1 MNRRRLSA
9 VAIGGCLSL
18 LCGAAYGQASIETT
32 RLVEGAESIVEG
44 PGIPL
49 GEGTVLHPIVGVETG
64 FTDNVFYTES
74 STRSSGVLRLLVE
87 AALASK
93 ALKPEVAGETYID
106 GEEPPAE
113 AADQALVYRLGAR
126 LSYTQYLTGTDAI
139 SDQGG
144 LGALATG
151 HLEALPA
158 GKLTFVADET
168 FLRDIRPTN
177 YFGFQHS
184 NRIINASNLG
194 LRWRPGGGAMQG
206 SLRWDNQIDYFEDDK
221 QRFAN
226 RMINA
231 IVVGYEW
238 KLFPYT
244 KLFADFNYSFVG
256 SFGAD
261 GGAIPAIKRDAQP
274 IRGGVGIATAL
285 SEMVTAKAH
294 AGWAYASYDGGSGY
308 NTPVFGAEL
317 GYRYSP
323 LGRVL
328 VGYNWDHR
336 DSINADYYR
345 DHQIH
350 AGIEQPIG
358 PVLGNLGGEVRI
370 RKYNGISPDIGP
382 PERDDVILAGAL
394 RGTYVYRDWLA
405 ILLEVRIQSVQTDYM
420 PVVSAP
426 FSDPS
431 FTRTDATLGMR
442 AAF

>member
-1 MNRRRLSA
+1 MA
-9 VAIGGCLSL
+9 VATGGALCLL
-18 LCGAAYGQASIETT
+18 GEAAEAQVSVETT
-32 RLVEGAESIVEG
+32 RLVEGAESVVEG

-49 GEGTVLHPIVGVETG
+49 GEGTVVHPIVGLEMGV
-64 FTDNVFYTES
+64 TDNVFYTEDN
-74 STRSSGVLRLLVE
+74 TRSSGVLRVLAE

-93 ALKPEVAGETYID
+93 APKPESVDQTYID

-113 AADQALVYRLGAR
+113 AADRTIAYRLGAR
-126 LSYTQYLTGTDAI
+126 LSYTQYLSGTDAI

-144 LGALATG
+144 LGALVKG
-151 HLEALPA
+151 RIEALPD
-158 GKLTFVADET
+158 GKLSFIADES

-177 YFGFQHS
+177 YFGFQNT
-184 NRIINASNLG
+184 NRIINASTVG

-206 SLRWDNQIDYFEDDK
+206 SLRWDNQIDYFEEQS

-231 IVVGYEW
+231 IAAGYEW

-244 KLFADFNYSFVG
+244 KLLADFSYSFVG
-256 SFGAD
+256 PFGD
-261 GGAIPAIKRDAQP
+261 GGAIPSIKRHAQP

-285 SEMVTAKAH
+285 SEVFTAKAH
-294 AGWAYASYDGGSGY
+294 FGWAYASYEGGSSY
-308 NTPVFGAEL
+308 NSPIAGVEL

-328 VGYNWDHR
+328 AGYNWDHR
-336 DSINADYYR
+336 DSVNADFYR
-345 DHQIH
+345 DHH
-350 AGIEQPIG
+350 FYAGIEQPIG
-358 PVLGNLGGEVRI
+358 PVLGNLGGEI
-370 RKYNGISPDIGP
+370 RLRQYDGISPDIGP
-382 PERDDVILAGAL
+382 PQRDDVILAGTV

-405 ILLEVRIQSVQTDYM
+405 VLLEIRFQSVQTDYM
-420 PVVSAP
+420 AIVSAP
-426 FSDPS
+426 FTDPS